1 MSEATR
7 WRRFACGAVF
17 AASFAGCHAGDGG
30 RSDQAPGEVSQDV
43 ETPDPLEQPPEPVAD
58 VPRLTRERL
67 ARVVEGMSYSAV
79 VGIIGDPAEELASN
93 RVGSF
98 RMVVYRWRPEAGFG
112 AADLTFENGVLFS
125 KAASG
130 L

>member
-1 MSEATR
+1 MIEATR
-7 WRRFACGAVF
+7 WRRFAGFAVV
-17 AASFAGCHAGDGG
+17 AASFAGCHAGDSG
-30 RSDQAPGEVSQDV
+30 QATGAVSQDV
-43 ETPDPLEQPPEPVAD
+43 ETPDPLAQPPEPVAD